1 MSDTYTRPPHAQPER
16 MRPLIIAPKPTNMD
30 ATVLIDEYSESL
42 TAMSVSTPLLA
53 QAIPVP
59 LLGRRKSPVSAQS
72 FPPEILSYIF
82 LLGQDGSLGHCAPV
96 LPGDASLPIELSV
109 SKVNSYWRNVAIST
123 RLLWCRITISVD
135 SWRECVYAYL
145 NRAAG
150 SLLDV
155 RIEAANN
162 NGCDLDSSILDAVC
176 SRVHS
181 WRRCVIELETEEEA
195 HPVIARLCDVA
206 ASNLQYMSLS
216 LSDFEGALRAFH
228 IFRGGSPAL
237 SFVRLGGLGV
247 RFFHPPLTATTTLH
261 LDQTNFT
268 IFRYDSFRQMLMST
282 ENLVH
287 LSVYG
292 DIIGAVPW
300 PQANES
306 TLIRMRSL
314 KSLRICGFSGYVYSG
329 LLLNLEAPL
338 LDSLILKGAIDSDL
352 DLFLSPSTSSKF
364 TELRHLTFCDFSLS
378 IESQYTQ
385 LFMSLPSVTEFTS
398 LSLDLHA
405 PHILRYLATPLQIDG
420 SAPWPNLR
428 RLNMFLGFPEQSLI
442 KNVVEWRISVNR
454 PLSKLCFIT
463 EEELFLD
470 LADREWLNEHVD
482 IEAVESFCEYWPR
495 DLRFEDKDD
504 YMLR

>member
-1 MSDTYTRPPHAQPER
+1 
-16 MRPLIIAPKPTNMD
+16 
-30 ATVLIDEYSESL
+30 
-42 TAMSVSTPLLA
+42 MSVSAAPLLA
-53 QAIPVP
+53 RGISE
-59 LLGRRKSPVSAQS
+59 SPSGDGKPSASVHS

-82 LLGQDGSLGHCAPV
+82 LLGQSGSQGDCAPI
-96 LPGDASLPIELSV
+96 LPSSDHDVPHTGFPFELTV
-109 SKVNSYWRNVAIST
+109 SKVNSYWRDVAIST
-123 RLLWCRITISVD
+123 QLLWCRITISVD
-135 SWRECVYAYL
+135 SWRECVHTYL

-162 NGCDLDSSILDAVC
+162 NGCDLDSNILDAVC

-181 WRRCVIELETEEEA
+181 WRRCVIELELEEEA

-216 LSDFEGALRAFH
+216 LSDFEGGSTALR

-247 RFFHPPLTATTTLH
+247 RFFHPPLNTATTLH

-282 ENLVH
+282 ENLIH

-300 PQANES
+300 PQGNEG
-306 TLIRMRSL
+306 TLIRMQSL
-314 KSLRICGFSGYVYSG
+314 RSLRICGFSGYVYSG

-352 DLFLSPSTSSKF
+352 DLFLSSSISPKF
-364 TELRHLTFCDFSLS
+364 PGLRHLTFCDFSLS
-378 IESQYTQ
+378 LESQYTQ
-385 LFMSLPSVTEFTS
+385 LFRSFPSVTEFTS
-398 LSLDLHA
+398 SNPNFYA
-405 PHILRYLATPLQIDG
+405 PHILRYLAIPLQNDG
-420 SAPWPNLR
+420 STPWPNLQ
-428 RLNMFLGFPEQSLI
+428 RLNMILNFSEQSLI
-442 KNVVEWRISVNR
+442 KNVVEWRINSDH
-454 PLSKLCFIT
+454 PLAKLCFIADQ
-463 EEELFLD
+463 EYFLD
-470 LADREWLNEHVD
+470 LSDFEWLNDHVD
-482 IEAVESFCEYWPR
+482 MEAVESFFDYWPR